1 MRLTK
6 DVLLLK
12 SPSALIPLLVSLEL
26 LFLGAIFLLQQY
38 KFLPQELPLWYTR
51 IFFFDRLSAPQLLL
65 LLPLAEAIIIISN
78 ILLLE
83 FALSEKEPLI
93 ANALSVFTLVNIFFI
108 NFSLFRIILIA
119 TPATIIF
126 PKYLL
131 TLLLSSLS
139 AFVISFFLTPVFIKF
154 AWRSSIIDDPATHK
168 HPAILHTKRIPR
180 GGTVPVLVAFLIVS
194 LLFIPLTK
202 KYLGLY
208 LGALV
213 ATIIGVLDDK
223 YDLNPYLRL
232 FVLMPLAISFVVGA
246 GIGITFFANPF
257 GGIVG
262 LDTIDIQLN
271 ILGEHHIL
279 LLADVLA
286 FLWILWVMN
295 MLSWSNGVDGQFPG
309 IVIIACLVVGLL
321 SLRFVHYDPS
331 QLGLA
336 TLAFITAGA
345 TLGTVPFAWH
355 PAKIFYGFGAT
366 TLGLILATLSILS
379 GAKVATALLVLI
391 VPTLDALF
399 TISRRLWERHSPVWA
414 DRKHLH
420 HRLLDLGWS
429 HQKVAIFYWLLTAA
443 FGWLALY
450 SSGKTKLL
458 SIIVGVGAVAF
469 ILIAINWKKSRLR
482 LMRAE

>member
-6 DVLLLK
+6 DILVLK

-26 LFLGAIFLLQQY
+26 LFLGAISLFQQY
-38 KFLPQELPLWYTR
+38 KFLPSEIPLWYTR
-51 IFFFDRLSAPQLLL
+51 IFFFDRLTAPQLLL
-65 LLPLAEAIIIISN
+65 LLPLAEVSIIISN
-78 ILLLE
+78 ILLVE
-83 FALSEKEPLI
+83 IALREKEHLI
-93 ANALSVFTLVNIFFI
+93 ANALSVFTLVNVFFI
-108 NFSLFRIILIA
+108 NFSLFRIILLSA
-119 TPATIIF
+119 PAEIIF

-131 TLLLSSLS
+131 TLLLSSLI
-139 AFVISFFLTPVFIKF
+139 AFIISFFLTPIFIKS
-154 AWRSSIIDDPATHK
+154 AWRFSIIDDPATHK
-168 HPAILHTKRIPR
+168 HPAILHTKKTPR
-180 GGTVPVLVAFLIVS
+180 GGTVPAFVAFLIVS

-202 KYLGLY
+202 QYLGLY
-208 LGALV
+208 LGASV
-213 ATIIGVLDDK
+213 AVITGVLDDK

-232 FVLMPLAISFVVGA
+232 FVFMPLAIALVVGA

-257 GGIVG
+257 DGIVR
-262 LDTIDIQLN
+262 LDTVDIQLN

-279 LLADVLA
+279 LLADAFA
-286 FLWILWVMN
+286 FLWMLWVMN

-321 SLRFVHYDPS
+321 SLRFIHYDPS

-336 TLAFITAGA
+336 TLAFITVGA
-345 TLGTVPFAWH
+345 MLGTVPFTWH

-429 HQKVAIFYWLLTAA
+429 HQRVAIFYWLLTAA
-443 FGWLALY
+443 FGLLALY

-458 SIIVGVGAVAF
+458 SIIAGVGVVAF

-482 LMRAE
+482 LMGAE